1 MFWFLNS
8 VKGWRE
14 GKVLISDLLWIKSF
28 PFHISRVI
36 FFLPYILFVCFI
48 PPIFFKL
55 FLLSPKSL
63 QRKNKSH
70 RDMVDGLK
78 ALRTIY
84 RTGAVTWRQ
93 VVYTMVLGNEGGEPS
108 FWCPLP
114 DEPLSTTLYQWIEWT
129 SGSLWNFVVISNV
142 LHVLPYSKSWGKLK
156 LRTRW
161 RGLLCLVS

>member
-8 VKGWRE
+8 VKEWRE
-14 GKVLISDLLWIKSF
+14 GKVLISDLLWMKSF

-36 FFLPYILFVCFI
+36 LPYILFVCFI

-114 DEPLSTTLYQWIEWT
+114 DEPLSTTLHQWVEWT

-142 LHVLPYSKSWGKLK
+142 LHVLPYSKFWGKLK
-156 LRTRW
+156 LWTRW
-161 RGLLCLVS
+161 RGLLYLVS